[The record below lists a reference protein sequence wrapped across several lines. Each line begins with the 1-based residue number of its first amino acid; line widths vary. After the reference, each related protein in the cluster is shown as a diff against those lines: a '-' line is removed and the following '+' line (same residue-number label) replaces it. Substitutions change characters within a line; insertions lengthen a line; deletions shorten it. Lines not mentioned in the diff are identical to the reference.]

1 MNINKEWVKSGFDRW
16 HHYVPCPCCLQP
28 IHFYNATQSQYG
40 TDPMPHFSRCMNER
54 CENFSVSLTPT
65 GYYQEFPRI
74 LKRVQDFG
82 YTYPKK
88 VIVFAKIMIE

>member
-1 MNINKEWVKSGFDRW
+1 
-16 HHYVPCPCCLQP
+16 
-28 IHFYNATQSQYG
+28 
-40 TDPMPHFSRCMNER
+40 MPHFSRCMNER